1 MDYLR
6 TFNVT
11 ILACLLILSGC
22 LGSTIDDTE
31 AAEGDDSTS
40 DGTTT
45 IINNYYYNNTTTS
58 DSSLSQDRTWYT
70 SGGTFAAQW
79 NDPNRDS
86 SGYGCDGWSPS
97 YDSSTGEYLGEE
109 CDSYSNADGSQL
121 SDWNESNCTEMEGEL
136 IPGSSSSVMFGIS
149 DPYCKVEFTTI
160 NTSSGEVILI
170 YQMDGGL
177 SLSSSCGGV
186 STISATDASLTG
198 REYWAVTGGAMDCS
212 HTLYRDLTR
221 DISPETVSLDIWSI
235 VYAIQDVTVV

>member
-1 MDYLR
+1 VGLFVR
-6 TFNVT
+6 
-11 ILACLLILSGC
+11 
-22 LGSTIDDTE
+22 
-31 AAEGDDSTS
+31 
-40 DGTTT
+40 
-45 IINNYYYNNTTTS
+45 
-58 DSSLSQDRTWYT
+58 
-70 SGGTFAAQW
+70 
-79 NDPNRDS
+79 
-86 SGYGCDGWSPS
+86 YGCDGWSPS

-136 IPGSSSSVMFGIS
+136 IPGSSSGVMFGIS
-149 DPYCKVEFTTI
+149 DPYCKMEFTTI

-186 STISATDASLTG
+186 STISATDSSLTG

-221 DISPETVSLDIWSI
+221 DLSPETVSLDIWSI
-235 VYAIQDVTVV
+235 VYAIQDATVV